1 MSTVFFRHSNDKTV
15 VKAGQKHVV
24 KESIIDGAK
33 GVSFSFLEKTE
44 SDDKI
49 YKVHV
54 KQLESGDYEV
64 SEVKGKA
71 SEKNK
76 EDKKTIKEAE
86 VLKMLS
92 ANKKLAFVNTYMT
105 KDRKKILKEKGGAK
119 YGKKSSKKASKKSS
133 KKKSS
138 KKKSSKK
145 ASKKSSKKKASKKSS
160 KKMTEQEGGKRR
172 RKASKKASKKSS
184 KKKASKKSS
193 KKKSSKKKASKKK
206 SSKKH

>member
-1 MSTVFFRHSNDKTV
+1 MGYMSTVFFRHSNDKTV

-145 ASKKSSKKKASKKSS
+145 ASKKSSKKK
-160 KKMTEQEGGKRR
+160 
-172 RKASKKASKKSS
+172 
-184 KKKASKKSS
+184 KKKKK
-193 KKKSSKKKASKKK
+193 KKKS
-206 SSKKH
+206 

>member
-119 YGKKSSKKASKKSS
+119 YGKKSSKKKAS
-133 KKKSS
+133 
-138 KKKSSKK
+138 KKSSKK
-145 ASKKSSKKKASKKSS
+145 ASKRKTSKKLKEPCEEPCLADDKDCGCKGMKGGKRKKSSKKSS
-160 KKMTEQEGGKRR
+160 KKVSKKVNKKKTSK
-172 RKASKKASKKSS
+172 KASKKASKK
-184 KKKASKKSS
+184 KQA
-193 KKKSSKKKASKKK
+193 
-206 SSKKH
+206 KKH

>member
-76 EDKKTIKEAE
+76 EDKKTVKEAE

-119 YGKKSSKKASKKSS
+119 YGKKSSKKKAS
-133 KKKSS
+133 
-138 KKKSSKK
+138 KKSSKK
-145 ASKKSSKKKASKKSS
+145 ASKRKTSKKLKEPCEEPCLADDKDCGCKGMKGGKRKKSSKKSS
-160 KKMTEQEGGKRR
+160 KKVSKKVNKKKTSK
-172 RKASKKASKKSS
+172 KASKKASKK
-184 KKKASKKSS
+184 KQA
-193 KKKSSKKKASKKK
+193 
-206 SSKKH
+206 KKH

>member
-15 VKAGQKHVV
+15 VKAGKKHVV

-33 GVSFSFLEKTE
+33 GISFSFLEKTE

-76 EDKKTIKEAE
+76 E
-86 VLKMLS
+86 
-92 ANKKLAFVNTYMT
+92 
-105 KDRKKILKEKGGAK
+105 
-119 YGKKSSKKASKKSS
+119 
-133 KKKSS
+133 
-138 KKKSSKK
+138 
-145 ASKKSSKKKASKKSS
+145 
-160 KKMTEQEGGKRR
+160 
-172 RKASKKASKKSS
+172 
-184 KKKASKKSS
+184 
-193 KKKSSKKKASKKK
+193 
-206 SSKKH
+206 